1 MHSNKLQLFAS
12 VATLSSLT
20 YAHVKL
26 VTPVPY
32 GASSLNTN
40 PLLDD
45 GSDWPCKQRDG
56 WDTVTKWNVMP
67 VGQQQTISFQGQ
79 ATHGGGA
86 CQVSLTTDNPPT
98 KDSTFKVIKSIEGGC
113 PSTNP
118 GNVGV
123 NPFGFGA
130 DKFNFAIPDSVK
142 PGNYSLAWTWFNKI
156 GNREMYMNCAPV
168 TVTSSGKRDI
178 HSSSDIEKRDGIEE
192 LPTMFRANSGNGC
205 STAASGTVLEIPAAN
220 LGKVVQRIGNEPL
233 TPPVGNC
240 GPGSPAE
247 GGQGSS
253 PASPAAGSAGVS
265 PVQPSAQT
273 PSVLVSP
280 AASPIQ
286 SSAQAPPAAA
296 PPTASPVQPSAQA
309 PPAAASPTVSPVRPS
324 TAPSPPSSSNTTGS
338 GAANPG
344 PGGST
349 GTCSTPG
356 KSVCSPDGK
365 SWGDC
370 MENHQVIF
378 QPVAPGTKC
387 DPALGVEVPL
397 TKARAFKA

>member
-1 MHSNKLQLFAS
+1 M
-12 VATLSSLT
+12 LT
-20 YAHVKL
+20 WI
-26 VTPVPY
+26 
-32 GASSLNTN
+32 
-40 PLLDD
+40 LD
-45 GSDWPCKQRDG
+45 SKQRDG
-56 WDTVTKWNVMP
+56 WDTITKWNVMP
-67 VGQQQTISFQGQ
+67 IGQQQTISFQGQ

-118 GNVGV
+118 GNVGT
-123 NPFGFGA
+123 NPFGYGA
-130 DKFNFAIPDSVK
+130 DKFNFAIPDTVA

-178 HSSSDIEKRDGIEE
+178 RAPSDTEKRDGLSE
-192 LPTMFRANSGNGC
+192 LPTVFRANSGNGC
-205 STAASGTVLEIPAAN
+205 STAVSGTVLEIPAAN
-220 LGKVVQRIGNEPL
+220 LGKVVQRIGTEPL

-240 GPGSPAE
+240 GPGSPAQGGP

-253 PASPAAGSAGVS
+253 PASPAASS
-265 PVQPSAQT
+265 PTAATPAQPSAPQA
-273 PSVLVSP
+273 PSSVLVSP
-280 AASPIQ
+280 APSAVQ
-286 SSAQAPPAAA
+286 SSAQAPPAASPVQSSAQA
-296 PPTASPVQPSAQA
+296 PPPAASPVQPSA
-309 PPAAASPTVSPVRPS
+309 
-324 TAPSPPSSSNTTGS
+324 APSPAPFSNSTGS
-338 GAANPG
+338 GAANPI
-344 PGGST
+344 PGVGST
-349 GTCSTPG
+349 GTCPTPG

-378 QPVAPGTKC
+378 EPVAPGTRC

-397 TKARAFKA
+397 NTQARAFKA